1 MAEEVSREIVEK
13 LIAIVS
19 VAKDSGRIRKGTNET
34 TKSVEGGRAKLVLI
48 AADVDPPELVAHL
61 PDLCAE
67 KGIPCVRVPAKAEL
81 GRAAGLPVSAAAVA
95 IEDAGD
101 AKEELASALAALGA
115 GRAKAKEER

>member
-1 MAEEVSREIVEK
+1 MAEIEAPADIVEK

-19 VAKDSGRIRKGTNET
+19 VAKDSGRIRRGTNET
-34 TKSVEGGRAKLVLI
+34 TKSVEGGRARLVLI

-61 PDLCAE
+61 PALCDE

-95 IEDAGD
+95 IENAG
-101 AKEELASALAALGA
+101 AAMEEFASVLAALGV
-115 GRAKAKEER
+115 KKEK